1 MDFENILAHRKS
13 IRSFTD
19 QPIKRSDLD
28 TILKQAQ
35 RIPSWVNSQPWK
47 VYVAQGETLEKLRK
61 IHRLNKE
68 QEIASSQKW
77 PTLPR
82 TEWLQE
88 SQENMAEW
96 SEDFLALLDGDRSLW
111 ENERIRLHNAQAII
125 YLALPK
131 NASNWSIYD
140 LGGFGTTVTLAA
152 SNLGIDSLVAY
163 EFVIDTKEIQEMME
177 VDSHYDIVVGIGLG
191 YRDESALINQ
201 TAQKRRPLVDFV
213 SYKD

>member
-1 MDFENILAHRKS
+1 
-13 IRSFTD
+13 
-19 QPIKRSDLD
+19 
-28 TILKQAQ
+28 
-35 RIPSWVNSQPWK
+35 
-47 VYVAQGETLEKLRK
+47 
-61 IHRLNKE
+61 
-68 QEIASSQKW
+68 
-77 PTLPR
+77 
-82 TEWLQE
+82 
-88 SQENMAEW
+88 MAKW

-125 YLALPK
+125 YLAIPK

-163 EFVIDTKEIQEMME
+163 EFVVDTKEIQEMME

-201 TAQKRRPLVDFV
+201 TVQKRRPLVDFV